1 MAKNEIML
9 ESVDRMLLYQ
19 VLQLVNSQ
27 LKMVDLN
34 SLLSLKKVLIQLKR
48 KQLMPMIY

>member
-1 MAKNEIML
+1 MVKNEIML

-19 VLQLVNSQ
+19 VLQLGNSR